1 MRSKL
6 LFVQWVI
13 FKKLD
18 KDRSE
23 SKVWIVLYTIKFTTK
38 FSEYF
43 PYQAWPVLIEE
54 FRRWNVQTY
63 M

>member
-43 PYQAWPVLIEE
+43 PYQA
-54 FRRWNVQTY
+54 
-63 M
+63 